1 MTKKVAVI
9 GATGLVGKELIKI
22 LEQRIPSYSAIKLY
36 PLASVDG
43 RYCSYKSETIEI
55 KSFDS
60 FLDELPSMDF
70 IFNTANNHTARI
82 IDDIL
87 KRINGRPNSKLPI
100 FIDSSSAFRKEP
112 SVPLVIPEINKT
124 AIQDSRI
131 IASPN
136 CSTSIVAMAINKLVR
151 NYKIERITATTYQA
165 ASGGGKELLNKLMT
179 QHNGI
184 RFSSQ
189 ESLKKLSKKYI
200 VGRLNDERQYSMNVY
215 THESPICVK
224 TKYSEE
230 ELKMNHELQKI
241 FNTEIQVSATCVR
254 VPTIKSHAV
263 SLDIEFNHETYPSV
277 SDAIELISSQQGV
290 RIINDIRN
298 SKFPEPILSDDLDE
312 ILVGRIRKDLYRDNQ
327 MSMFISGDQLRKGA
341 ALNAVQI
348 MEAVL

>member
-1 MTKKVAVI
+1 M
-9 GATGLVGKELIKI
+9 
-22 LEQRIPSYSAIKLY
+22 Q
-36 PLASVDG
+36 
-43 RYCSYKSETIEI
+43 
-55 KSFDS
+55 F
-60 FLDELPSMDF
+60 
-70 IFNTANNHTARI
+70 
-82 IDDIL
+82 
-87 KRINGRPNSKLPI
+87 SK
-100 FIDSSSAFRKEP
+100 
-112 SVPLVIPEINKT
+112 
-124 AIQDSRI
+124 I

-151 NYKIERITATTYQA
+151 NYKIERITVSTYQA

-189 ESLKKLSKKYI
+189 ESLIKLSKKHI
-200 VGRLNDERQYSMNVY
+200 VGRLDAERQYSMNVY
-215 THESPICVK
+215 THESPICVE

-263 SLDIEFNHETYPSV
+263 SLDIEFNPESYPSV